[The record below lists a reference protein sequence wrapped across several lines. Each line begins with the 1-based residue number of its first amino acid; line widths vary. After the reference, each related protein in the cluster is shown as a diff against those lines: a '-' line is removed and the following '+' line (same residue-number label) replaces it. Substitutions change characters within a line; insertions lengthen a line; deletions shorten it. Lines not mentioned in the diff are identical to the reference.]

1 MSVTFLITPSKT
13 RFCSSQNNLRPA
25 SPNDTRQEVIKKLI
39 SSLPALTDQEKSW
52 TVLKLSEKENS
63 QLKRQNTSDS
73 SITDSA
79 YQGSVLET
87 SPKTSSFLGSSGL
100 EDIQED
106 SVMNPTK
113 FVKLENNFKMK
124 SPDSLN
130 WSTSTISDSELSAN
144 ITKINYFFCH
154 LAICS
159 NTS

>member
-13 RFCSSQNNLRPA
+13 RICSSHNNLRPA
-25 SPNDTRQEVIKKLI
+25 SPNDTRQEVIRKLI

-52 TVLKLSEKENS
+52 TVLKLSENS

-106 SVMNPTK
+106 SEMNPAK

-130 WSTSTISDSELSAN
+130 WSTSTISDSELSEN
-144 ITKINYFFCH
+144 SENYKFFF
-154 LAICS
+154 
-159 NTS
+159 TW